1 MLLSWFSSNVT
12 PRIFLVTALLPIPAS
27 WYACI
32 ANWCNTSCRRR
43 GEMLLQCSPRGQQP
57 LGDQLLLRMES
68 LRRHRH
74 RNREVVADQI
84 AQHHAG
90 GANPER
96 MLLAVEGDARLAR
109 AFELL
114 QQLGEPGDRVR
125 RAALEAGADQACHR
139 HLVEP

>member
-12 PRIFLVTALLPIPAS
+12 PRIFLVTALLPIPTS

-32 ANWCNTSCRRR
+32 ATWSNRSRLALGRGC
-43 GEMLLQCSPRGQQP
+43 GEMLLQRAPRCQQP

-109 AFELL
+109 AFEL
-114 QQLGEPGDRVR
+114 
-125 RAALEAGADQACHR
+125 
-139 HLVEP
+139 